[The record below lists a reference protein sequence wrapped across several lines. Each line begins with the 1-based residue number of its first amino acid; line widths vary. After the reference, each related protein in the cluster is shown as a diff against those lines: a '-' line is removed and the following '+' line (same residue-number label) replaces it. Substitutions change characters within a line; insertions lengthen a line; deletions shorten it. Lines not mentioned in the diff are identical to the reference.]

1 VTSLTNAPT
10 VSPSRCPAG
19 PFGWTPLAS
28 TAGLFF
34 LIGFVTWLNG
44 PLISFV
50 RVAFS
55 LSDVGAFL
63 VPLAFYITYLLFAL
77 PAARIASRTGLKSGL
92 ALALAIMGTG
102 SAMFGQ
108 CVVLRSYPGAL
119 GGLMVI
125 GAGLTLLQVT
135 VNPYV
140 SLLGPH
146 DRAAQRIAIMGLC
159 NKFAGILAPI
169 VLAAVVMHNIGG
181 VAEQAQHAASPTER
195 EAILSAFTNA
205 VYWPY
210 LGMAALLCVVACAVF
225 LSNLPD
231 LDAPTPLILSA
242 PDFHIT
248 PRLGFG
254 MVATFLYVGIEV
266 LAGDAIGTYGQAFG
280 MPLDQTRFFTAFTLF
295 AMMAGY
301 VAGLCLVPRVLS
313 QERCMVLSCMGGILF
328 AVAAYLTT
336 GYVSVLCVALLGL
349 ANAMIMPALFPMA
362 IRDAGRHVP
371 LVSALLVMMFSGG
384 ACTPQ
389 VFVLIKPYIGVQ
401 AAFLVLAVPAY
412 LVLLGYGLRFSSDS
426 VTQRTI

>member
-1 VTSLTNAPT
+1 MSSLTASPETSL
-10 VSPSRCPAG
+10 SRCPAG
-19 PFGWTPLAS
+19 SFGWTPLIS

-55 LSDVGAFL
+55 LSDIGAFL
-63 VPLAFYITYLLFAL
+63 VPLAFYIAYLLFAL
-77 PAARIASRTGLKSGL
+77 PAARIVSRTGLKSGL
-92 ALALAIMGTG
+92 ALALAIMSAG
-102 SAMFGQ
+102 SALFGQ

-119 GGLMVI
+119 GGLMII

-169 VLAAVVMHNIGG
+169 VLAAMVMHNISG
-181 VAEQAQHAASPTER
+181 VAEQAQHAASSAER
-195 EAILSAFTNA
+195 EAILSSFTNA
-205 VYWPY
+205 IYWPY
-210 LGMAALLCVVACAVF
+210 LGMAALLGVAACAVF

-231 LDAPTPLILSA
+231 LDPPEALALSA
-242 PDFHIT
+242 PGFHIT

-295 AMMAGY
+295 AMMTGY
-301 VAGLCLVPRVLS
+301 AAGLCLVPRVLS
-313 QERCMVLSCMGGILF
+313 QERCMVLSCVGGILF

-336 GYVSVLCVALLGL
+336 GYLSVLCVALLGL

-371 LVSALLVMMFSGG
+371 LASALLVMMFSGG

-389 VFVLIKPYIGVQ
+389 MFVLLKPYIGVQ
-401 AAFLVLAVPAY
+401 GAFLILAISAY
-412 LVLLGYGLRFSSDS
+412 LVLLGYGMWFSSPS
-426 VTQRTI
+426 GTRKSA

>member
-1 VTSLTNAPT
+1 MSSLTHLPKA
-10 VSPSRCPAG
+10 SLFRCPAG
-19 PFGWTPLAS
+19 SFGWAPLAS
-28 TAGLFF
+28 TASLFF

-63 VPLAFYITYLLFAL
+63 VPLAFYIAYLLFAL
-77 PAARIASRTGLKSGL
+77 PAARIVSRTGLKSGL
-92 ALALAIMGTG
+92 ALALAIMGIG
-102 SAMFGQ
+102 SALFGQ
-108 CVVLRSYPGAL
+108 CVGLRSYPGAL

-146 DRAAQRIAIMGLC
+146 EQAAQRIAIMGLC

-169 VLAAVVMHNIGG
+169 VLAAIVMHNISG

-195 EAILSAFTNA
+195 EAILSGFTNA
-205 VYWPY
+205 IYWPY
-210 LGMAALLCVVACAVF
+210 LGMAALLGVAACAVF

-231 LDAPTPLILSA
+231 LDSPAPLALSL
-242 PDFHIT
+242 PGFHIT

-295 AMMAGY
+295 AMMTGY
-301 VAGLCLVPRVLS
+301 AVGLCLVPRVLS
-313 QERCMVLSCMGGILF
+313 QERCMILSCAAGILF

-349 ANAMIMPALFPMA
+349 ANAMIMPALFPMT
-362 IRDAGRHVP
+362 IRNAGHHVP
-371 LVSALLVMMFSGG
+371 LASALLVMMFSGG

-389 VFVLIKPYIGVQ
+389 IFVLIKPYIGVQ

-412 LVLLGYGLRFSSDS
+412 LVLLGYGVRFSTERG
-426 VTQRTI
+426 VRKTV